1 MDQRTLGINGPKV
14 SSICFGAWPIG
25 GGLGIVDKKVAINT
39 IHSAIS
45 EGITFFDTAEGYQT
59 SESILGESLKGKKD
73 YGLDIGILKFIS
85 KQILSLQTMGLEI
98 GIVIGGGNIW
108 RGVDYEMIGMDRS
121 TADSAG
127 MLATIMNALSLQDS
141 LESMNVDVR
150 TQSSINVPSVAEPY
164 IRRRAIRHMEKGR
177 VVIFAGGT
185 GNPYMSTDTAAALK
199 ALEIGAEVLI
209 MAKNNVDGVYN
220 SDPLVNNDAVKF
232 SSITHYDALSKKLNV
247 LDSTALSL
255 CMDNNL
261 PIIVF
266 NIFED
271 MNIIKICEG
280 EKIGTLIS
288 TD

>member
-1 MDQRTLGINGPKV
+1 MV
-14 SSICFGAWPIG
+14 
-25 GGLGIVDKKVAINT
+25 VNT
-39 IHSAIS
+39 YSR
-45 EGITFFDTAEGYQT
+45 
-59 SESILGESLKGKKD
+59 ILLKLSGESLKGDKE
-73 YGLDIGILKFIS
+73 YGLDIDILNFIS
-85 KQILSLQTMGLEI
+85 KQILSLQIMGLEV

-108 RGVDYEMIGMDRS
+108 RGVDYENIGMDRS

-141 LESMNVDVR
+141 LESIDVNVR

-220 SDPLVNNDAVKF
+220 SDPMINDDAVKYN
-232 SSITHYDALSKKLNV
+232 SITHHEALSKKLNV

-266 NIFED
+266 NIFQEG
-271 MNIIKICEG
+271 NINRICRG
-280 EKIGTLIS
+280 EKIGTMIS
-288 TD
+288 SE

>member
-1 MDQRTLGINGPKV
+1 
-14 SSICFGAWPIG
+14 
-25 GGLGIVDKKVAINT
+25 
-39 IHSAIS
+39 
-45 EGITFFDTAEGYQT
+45 
-59 SESILGESLKGKKD
+59 
-73 YGLDIGILKFIS
+73 
-85 KQILSLQTMGLEI
+85 
-98 GIVIGGGNIW
+98 
-108 RGVDYEMIGMDRS
+108 
-121 TADSAG
+121 
-127 MLATIMNALSLQDS
+127 
-141 LESMNVDVR
+141 MNVDVR

>member
-1 MDQRTLGINGPKV
+1 M
-14 SSICFGAWPIG
+14 
-25 GGLGIVDKKVAINT
+25 VDNT
-39 IHSAIS
+39 YSR
-45 EGITFFDTAEGYQT
+45 
-59 SESILGESLKGKKD
+59 ILLKLSGESLKGDKE
-73 YGLDIGILKFIS
+73 YGLDIDILNFIS
-85 KQILSLQTMGLEI
+85 KQIASLQMMGLEI

-108 RGVDYEMIGMDRS
+108 RGVDYENIGMDRS

-141 LESMNVDVR
+141 LESIDVKVR

-199 ALEIGAEVLI
+199 ALEIGAEVLV

-220 SDPLVNNDAVKF
+220 SDPMLNDDAIKYN
-232 SSITHYDALSKKLNV
+232 SITHYDALSKKLNV

-266 NIFED
+266 NIFHEG
-271 MNIIKICEG
+271 NIHRICRG
-280 EKIGTLIS
+280 EKIGTVIS
-288 TD
+288 SD

>member
-1 MDQRTLGINGPKV
+1 M
-14 SSICFGAWPIG
+14 
-25 GGLGIVDKKVAINT
+25 VDNT
-39 IHSAIS
+39 YSR
-45 EGITFFDTAEGYQT
+45 
-59 SESILGESLKGKKD
+59 ILLKLSGESLKGDKE
-73 YGLDIGILKFIS
+73 YGLDIDVLNFIS
-85 KQILSLQTMGLEI
+85 KQIASLQMMGLEI

-108 RGVDYEMIGMDRS
+108 RGVDYENIGMDRS

-141 LESMNVDVR
+141 LESIDVNVR

-199 ALEIGAEVLI
+199 ALEIGAEVLV

-220 SDPLVNNDAVKF
+220 SDPMINDDAVKYN
-232 SSITHYDALSKKLNV
+232 SITHYDALSKKLNV

-266 NIFED
+266 NIFQEG
-271 MNIIKICEG
+271 NIHRICRG
-280 EKIGTLIS
+280 EKIGTVIS
-288 TD
+288 SD

>member
-1 MDQRTLGINGPKV
+1 M
-14 SSICFGAWPIG
+14 
-25 GGLGIVDKKVAINT
+25 VDNT
-39 IHSAIS
+39 YSR
-45 EGITFFDTAEGYQT
+45 
-59 SESILGESLKGKKD
+59 ILLKLSGESLKGDKE
-73 YGLDIGILKFIS
+73 YGLDIDVLNFIS
-85 KQILSLQTMGLEI
+85 KQIASLQMMGLEI

-108 RGVDYEMIGMDRS
+108 RGVDYENIGMDRS

-127 MLATIMNALSLQDS
+127 MVATIMNALSLQDS
-141 LESMNVDVR
+141 LESIDVNVR

-199 ALEIGAEVLI
+199 ALEIGAEVLV

-220 SDPLVNNDAVKF
+220 SDPMINDDAVKYN
-232 SSITHYDALSKKLNV
+232 SITHYDALSKKLNV

-266 NIFED
+266 NIFHD
-271 MNIIKICEG
+271 GNIHRICRG
-280 EKIGTLIS
+280 EKIGTIIS
-288 TD
+288 SD

>member
-1 MDQRTLGINGPKV
+1 MPE
-14 SSICFGAWPIG
+14 
-25 GGLGIVDKKVAINT
+25 KKY
-39 IHSAIS
+39 SR
-45 EGITFFDTAEGYQT
+45 
-59 SESILGESLKGKKD
+59 ILLKLSGESLKGKKE

-98 GIVIGGGNIW
+98 GIVIGGGNI
-108 RGVDYEMIGMDRS
+108 
-121 TADSAG
+121 SAG

>member
-1 MDQRTLGINGPKV
+1 M
-14 SSICFGAWPIG
+14 
-25 GGLGIVDKKVAINT
+25 VDNT
-39 IHSAIS
+39 YSR
-45 EGITFFDTAEGYQT
+45 
-59 SESILGESLKGKKD
+59 ILLKLSGESLKGDKE
-73 YGLDIGILKFIS
+73 YGLDIDILNFIS
-85 KQILSLQTMGLEI
+85 KQIASLQNMGLEI

-108 RGVDYEMIGMDRS
+108 RGVDYENIGMDRS

-141 LESMNVDVR
+141 LESIDVKVR

-199 ALEIGAEVLI
+199 ALEIGAEVLV

-220 SDPLVNNDAVKF
+220 SDPMLNDDAIKYN
-232 SSITHYDALSKKLNV
+232 SITHYDALSKKLNV

-266 NIFED
+266 NIFHEG
-271 MNIIKICEG
+271 NIHRICRG
-280 EKIGTLIS
+280 EKIVTVIS
-288 TD
+288 SD

>member
-1 MDQRTLGINGPKV
+1 MPE
-14 SSICFGAWPIG
+14 
-25 GGLGIVDKKVAINT
+25 KKY
-39 IHSAIS
+39 SR
-45 EGITFFDTAEGYQT
+45 
-59 SESILGESLKGKKD
+59 ILLKLSGESLKGTKE

-108 RGVDYEMIGMDRS
+108 RGVDYELIGMDRS

-220 SDPLVNNDAVKF
+220 SDPLLNNDAVKF
-232 SSITHYDALSKKLNV
+232 NSITHYDALSKKLNV

>member
-1 MDQRTLGINGPKV
+1 M
-14 SSICFGAWPIG
+14 
-25 GGLGIVDKKVAINT
+25 VDNT
-39 IHSAIS
+39 YSR
-45 EGITFFDTAEGYQT
+45 
-59 SESILGESLKGKKD
+59 ILLKLSGESLKGDKE
-73 YGLDIGILKFIS
+73 YGLDIDVLNFIS
-85 KQILSLQTMGLEI
+85 KQIASLQMMGLEI

-108 RGVDYEMIGMDRS
+108 RGVDYENIGMDRS

-141 LESMNVDVR
+141 LESIDVNVR

-185 GNPYMSTDTAAALK
+185 GNPYMSTYTAAALK
-199 ALEIGAEVLI
+199 ALEIGAEVLV

-220 SDPLVNNDAVKF
+220 SDPMINDDAVKYN
-232 SSITHYDALSKKLNV
+232 SITHYDALSKKLNV

-266 NIFED
+266 NIFHD
-271 MNIIKICEG
+271 GNIHRICRG
-280 EKIGTLIS
+280 EKIGTIIS
-288 TD
+288 SD

>member
-1 MDQRTLGINGPKV
+1 M
-14 SSICFGAWPIG
+14 
-25 GGLGIVDKKVAINT
+25 VDNT
-39 IHSAIS
+39 YSR
-45 EGITFFDTAEGYQT
+45 
-59 SESILGESLKGKKD
+59 ILLKLSGESLKGDKE
-73 YGLDIGILKFIS
+73 YGLDIDILNFIS
-85 KQILSLQTMGLEI
+85 KQIASLQNMGLEI

-108 RGVDYEMIGMDRS
+108 RGVDYENIGMDRS

-141 LESMNVDVR
+141 LESIDVNVR

-199 ALEIGAEVLI
+199 ALEIGAEVLV

-220 SDPLVNNDAVKF
+220 SDPMINDDAVKYN
-232 SSITHYDALSKKLNV
+232 SITHYDALSKKLIV

-266 NIFED
+266 NIFHD
-271 MNIIKICEG
+271 GNIHRICRG
-280 EKIGTLIS
+280 EKIGTIIS
-288 TD
+288 SD

>member
-1 MDQRTLGINGPKV
+1 M
-14 SSICFGAWPIG
+14 
-25 GGLGIVDKKVAINT
+25 VDNT
-39 IHSAIS
+39 YSR
-45 EGITFFDTAEGYQT
+45 
-59 SESILGESLKGKKD
+59 ILLKLSGESLKGDKE
-73 YGLDIGILKFIS
+73 YGLDIDVLNFIS
-85 KQILSLQTMGLEI
+85 KQIASLQMMGLEI

-108 RGVDYEMIGMDRS
+108 RGVDYENIGMDRS

-141 LESMNVDVR
+141 LESIDVNVR

-199 ALEIGAEVLI
+199 ALEIGAEVLV

-220 SDPLVNNDAVKF
+220 SDPMINDDAVKYN
-232 SSITHYDALSKKLNV
+232 SITHYDALSKKLNV

-266 NIFED
+266 NLLKKG
-271 MNIIKICEG
+271 NICRVVNG
-280 EKIGTLIS
+280 ENVGTVVAS
-288 TD
+288 K

>member
-1 MDQRTLGINGPKV
+1 M
-14 SSICFGAWPIG
+14 
-25 GGLGIVDKKVAINT
+25 VDNT
-39 IHSAIS
+39 YSR
-45 EGITFFDTAEGYQT
+45 
-59 SESILGESLKGKKD
+59 ILLKLSGESLKGDKE
-73 YGLDIGILKFIS
+73 YGLDIDVLNFIS
-85 KQILSLQTMGLEI
+85 KQIASLQMMGLEI

-108 RGVDYEMIGMDRS
+108 RGVDYENIGMDRS

-141 LESMNVDVR
+141 LESIDVNVR

-185 GNPYMSTDTAAALK
+185 GHPYMSTDTAAALK
-199 ALEIGAEVLI
+199 ALEIGAEVLV

-220 SDPLVNNDAVKF
+220 SDPMINDDAVKYN
-232 SSITHYDALSKKLNV
+232 SITHYDALSKKLNV

-266 NIFED
+266 NIFHD
-271 MNIIKICEG
+271 GNIHRICRG
-280 EKIGTLIS
+280 EKIGTIIS
-288 TD
+288 SD

>member
-1 MDQRTLGINGPKV
+1 MV
-14 SSICFGAWPIG
+14 
-25 GGLGIVDKKVAINT
+25 VNT
-39 IHSAIS
+39 YSR
-45 EGITFFDTAEGYQT
+45 
-59 SESILGESLKGKKD
+59 ILLKLSGESLKGDKE
-73 YGLDIGILKFIS
+73 YGLDIDILNFIS
-85 KQILSLQTMGLEI
+85 KQISSLQIMGLEV

-108 RGVDYEMIGMDRS
+108 RGVDYENIGMDRS

-141 LESMNVDVR
+141 LESIDVNVR

-199 ALEIGAEVLI
+199 ALEIGAEVLV

-220 SDPLVNNDAVKF
+220 SDPMINDDAVKYN
-232 SSITHYDALSKKLNV
+232 SITHYEALSKKLNV

-266 NIFED
+266 NIFQEG
-271 MNIIKICEG
+271 NINRICRG
-280 EKIGTLIS
+280 EKIGTMIS
-288 TD
+288 SE

>member
-1 MDQRTLGINGPKV
+1 M
-14 SSICFGAWPIG
+14 
-25 GGLGIVDKKVAINT
+25 VDNT
-39 IHSAIS
+39 YSR
-45 EGITFFDTAEGYQT
+45 
-59 SESILGESLKGKKD
+59 ILLKLSGESLKGDKE
-73 YGLDIGILKFIS
+73 YGLDIDVLNFIS
-85 KQILSLQTMGLEI
+85 KQIASLQMMGLEI

-108 RGVDYEMIGMDRS
+108 RGVDYENIGMDRS

-141 LESMNVDVR
+141 LESIDVKLI

-199 ALEIGAEVLI
+199 ALEIGAEVLV

-220 SDPLVNNDAVKF
+220 SDPMINDDAVKYN
-232 SSITHYDALSKKLNV
+232 SITHYDALSKKLNV

-266 NIFED
+266 NIFHD
-271 MNIIKICEG
+271 GNIHRICRG
-280 EKIGTLIS
+280 EKIGTIIS
-288 TD
+288 SD

>member
-1 MDQRTLGINGPKV
+1 M
-14 SSICFGAWPIG
+14 
-25 GGLGIVDKKVAINT
+25 VDNT
-39 IHSAIS
+39 YSR
-45 EGITFFDTAEGYQT
+45 
-59 SESILGESLKGKKD
+59 ILLKLSGESLKGDKE
-73 YGLDIGILKFIS
+73 YGLDIDILNFIS
-85 KQILSLQTMGLEI
+85 KQIASLQNMGLEI

-108 RGVDYEMIGMDRS
+108 RGVDYENIGMDRS

-141 LESMNVDVR
+141 LESIDVKVR

-199 ALEIGAEVLI
+199 ALEIGAEVLV

-220 SDPLVNNDAVKF
+220 SDPMLNDDAIKYN
-232 SSITHYDALSKKLNV
+232 SITHYDALSKKLNV

-266 NIFED
+266 NIFHEG
-271 MNIIKICEG
+271 NIHRICRG
-280 EKIGTLIS
+280 EKIGTVIS
-288 TD
+288 SD